1 MAMRITSKMMQNT
14 SLRNLNINKSL
25 HEKLMNQSSTGKKI
39 TRPSDDPV
47 IAIRSLK
54 LNSSLDKID
63 QYYEKNASDAESW
76 LELTDSALSTVN
88 EILTNDIRYNIM
100 KAKSSYTTVKDR
112 EAVIT
117 HLRKAMEEICSTGNA
132 DSGGRSIFTGY
143 RTDMPLTLTEAKKE
157 YNRITEQ
164 FTNDTIDKMTFVYA
178 GDIGT
183 INEGNFKDFVEIVK
197 DENKDEITVD
207 GRKISSNEIWRK
219 RLAYGN
225 TDLNLTQKVDANGNP
240 IQKVDENGNPV
251 VDADGNPV
259 YEQVSTLDIGY
270 MSDAKFDGTGVRMS
284 TTSVSAYVSI
294 DTSKIPNEAV
304 FTVTV
309 ADDANSPYT
318 VRVPKGKDNTDANAT
333 VTPASLPAGITCS
346 YGDDGTIKIENKS
359 PDLTPPETAS
369 IGSNVT
375 TDAKGKKVVTFDKK
389 FETSFTIDQ
398 DHIFAS
404 GSNDAYMSVVGEKN
418 DNVIS
423 YIAETGELLFGNAIA
438 ERFKH
443 LPSDTELRV
452 SYEKSDWK
460 KGDLDPVHYFYT
472 EREGKTA
479 SGKEKTLVFNEGF
492 LDDPSK
498 NGRQIIEYDV
508 GNNQSLQVNTTADE
522 AFSHAL
528 GRDVEEVISMLEEY
542 GTYQNSLQEVEKLIK
557 SEQYNG
563 TEYEQKLTRQKEALE
578 AAMTRVLDKI
588 NKRCDELVEDCDGF
602 FAKTQ
607 LAETDCGARLSRLR
621 MVQSRLEL
629 QQTNFGELVSEN
641 EDVDYTDLVIQLKS
655 IEMTYQAALSS
666 ISYTMQTSL
675 LDFIR

>member
-1 MAMRITSKMMQNT
+1 MAMRITTKMMHNT
-14 SLRNLNINKSL
+14 SLRNLNINKL
-25 HEKLMNQSSTGKKI
+25 RQEKLTNQMSTGKKI

-76 LELTDSALSTVN
+76 LELTESALSTVN
-88 EILTNDIRYNIM
+88 SILTNDIRSNII
-100 KAKSSYTTVKDR
+100 KAKSSYTTVEDR

-117 HLRKAMEEICSTGNA
+117 HLRKAMEEIYATGNS

-143 RTDMPLTLTEAKKE
+143 RTDMPLTLTAAKQE

-164 FTNDTIDKMTFVYA
+164 FKNDSIDKMTFVYA
-178 GDIGT
+178 GDVST
-183 INEGNFKDFVEIVK
+183 INEGNFSDVDVENL
-197 DENKDEITVD
+197 E
-207 GRKISSNEIWRK
+207 ISSNEIYRK
-219 RLAYGN
+219 RLAYG
-225 TDLNLTQKVDANGNP
+225 DLDLKQVIDPATGKPKDP
-240 IQKVDENGNPV
+240 IE
-251 VDADGNPV
+251 
-259 YEQVSTLDIGY
+259 YESNIDIGF
-270 MSDAKFDGTGVRMS
+270 MSDAKLDGTGATIS
-284 TTSVSAYVSI
+284 TTSVSAYVTI
-294 DTSKIPNEAV
+294 DTSEIPNEAV
-304 FTVTV
+304 FSVTV

-318 VRVPKGKDNTDANAT
+318 VRIPKGKDSTMTDPSIIIEDKNGNA
-333 VTPASLPAGITCS
+333 AALPAGISVS
-346 YGDDGTIKIENKS
+346 YGEDGTIKLANDNLEPK
-359 PDLTPPETAS
+359 ETAI

-375 TDAKGKKVVTFDKK
+375 KDAKGKSVVEFDKK
-389 FETSFTIDQ
+389 FETSFTIEA

-404 GSNDAYMSVVGEKN
+404 GSNDAYMSVVPTKDKDGNVIKDN
-418 DNVIS
+418 SNVIS
-423 YIAETGELLFGNAIA
+423 YIAETGEILFGDAIA

-443 LPSDTELRV
+443 LPADTELRV
-452 SYEKSDWK
+452 SYDKTDWK

-479 SGKEKTLVFNEGF
+479 SGKDKTLVFNENF
-492 LDDPSK
+492 LDDPSR
-498 NGRQIIEYDV
+498 NGKQIIEYDV

-542 GTYQNSLQEVEKLIK
+542 GRYQTSLAEVEKLIK
-557 SEQYNG
+557 SEKYDGDAEKKAQL
-563 TEYEQKLTRQKEALE
+563 ERQKEALGE
-578 AAMTRVLDKI
+578 AMTRVLDKI
-588 NKRCDELVEDCDGF
+588 NKRCDELVKDCDGY

-607 LAETDCGARLSRLR
+607 LAETDCGARLARLR
-621 MVQSRLEL
+621 LVQNRLEM

-641 EDVDYTDLVIQLKS
+641 EDADYTDLVIQMKS